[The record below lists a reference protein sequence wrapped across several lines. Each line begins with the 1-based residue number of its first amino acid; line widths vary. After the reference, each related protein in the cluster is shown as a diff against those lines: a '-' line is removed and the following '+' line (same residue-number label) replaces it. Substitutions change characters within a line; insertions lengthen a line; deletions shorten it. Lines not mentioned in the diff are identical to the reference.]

1 MGEDLLKQHAVM
13 GLDAPFQSFLQL
25 RQFPPASVPRAN
37 SVSVCASLSPWMIAL
52 IMLCPLLPHTSDT
65 TLVSLIVAVSKTDVV
80 TD

>member
-37 SVSVCASLSPWMIAL
+37 SVSVCASL
-52 IMLCPLLPHTSDT
+52 CPLLPHTSDT